1 MLVLLSVYL
10 GSVMLATM
18 CFFWFIIWAYE
29 PATLGDRVIFTL
41 GTFVIVF
48 IPILNMLPVFIASAH
63 VISWYQTRQPK

>member
-1 MLVLLSVYL
+1 MLVLLSIYL

-29 PATLGDRVIFTL
+29 PATIGDRVIFTL

-63 VISWYQTRQPK
+63 AISWYQTRQPK